1 MSFSIYFNDELLEK
15 SFNHHNNEEVLMKL
29 SCSIEKMNV
38 LKAKATNGETCSDML
53 SFLADIVSEI
63 NSTASLITKNHFI
76 YCITD
81 TSVSYNKR
89 LDLFHNTFDSIAVFL
104 N

>member
-1 MSFSIYFNDELLEK
+1 M
-15 SFNHHNNEEVLMKL
+15 
-29 SCSIEKMNV
+29 IEA
-38 LKAKATNGETCSDML
+38 L
-53 SFLADIVSEI
+53 
-63 NSTASLITKNHFI
+63 
-76 YCITD
+76 YCIMD